1 MKAWE
6 LIGYSRR
13 CLKGK
18 RREIFLICSLPLG
31 AELLFRALE
40 SAIYSLL
47 LYFGTFKPVSLFTGE
62 NTQQLAVSAVFA
74 VLRLTVCPPLW
85 CAAAVRL
92 REFTEG
98 ASRRTSFQEM
108 LLNGRFIRR
117 SISAFFTGKLFS
129 GAVLAPGLASA
140 YLAVRILS
148 YGADSSELFIAVNGI
163 VLTAVSVTVWIL
175 LKLSLTAVPW
185 ILAAYPEKSGS
196 SAVLAAIRFMR
207 GRRSLPVKL
216 LIAYILPAVTVIGLP
231 FVIPEAAAAYS
242 QAVSIFM
249 KEDEYAGEPIFRRKR
264 SRQRRR
270 RISGKKDLRESI

>member
-47 LYFGTFKPVSLFTGE
+47 LYFGTFKPISLFTGE
-62 NTQQLAVSAVFA
+62 NAQQLAVAAVFA
-74 VLRLTVCPPLW
+74 VLRLAVCPPLW

-98 ASRRTSFQEM
+98 FPGRTSFQEM
-108 LLNGRFIRR
+108 LLNSRFIRR
-117 SISAFFTGKLFS
+117 SISAAFTGKLFS
-129 GAVLAPGLASA
+129 AAVLAPGLASA
-140 YLAVRILS
+140 YLGVRILS
-148 YGADSSELFIAVNGI
+148 YGGESQEIFVAVNALALS
-163 VLTAVSVTVWIL
+163 VVSVMMWIS
-175 LKLSLTAVPW
+175 LKLSLTAAPW
-185 ILAAYPEKSGS
+185 ILAAYPEKGGFF
-196 SAVLAAIRFMR
+196 AVIGAIRFMR

-216 LIAYILPAVTVIGLP
+216 FLAYIFPAVTVIGLP
-231 FVIPEAAAAYS
+231 FVIPEAAAAFS

-249 KEDEYAGEPIFRRKR
+249 KEDEYAGNPVF
-264 SRQRRR
+264 RRR
-270 RISGKKDLRESI
+270 RSPLRRRKISGFDNN

>member
-18 RREIFLICSLPLG
+18 RREIFLVCSLPLG

-47 LYFGTFKPVSLFTGE
+47 LYFGTFKPISLFTGE
-62 NTQQLAVSAVFA
+62 SLRQLVIAAFFA
-74 VLRLTVCPPLW
+74 VLRLVTCPPLW

-92 REFTEG
+92 REFTDE
-98 ASRRTSFQEM
+98 SPRRTSFQEM

-117 SISAFFTGKLFS
+117 SISASFAGKLLS
-129 GAVLAPGLASA
+129 AAVLAPGLGAA
-140 YLAVRILS
+140 YLALRILS
-148 YGADSSELFIAVNGI
+148 YGADSTELFIAVNGI
-163 VLTAVSVTVWIL
+163 VLTAVSLIMWIS

-185 ILAAYPEKSGS
+185 ILAAYPGKDGF
-196 SAVLAAIRFMR
+196 SAVFGAIRFMR

-216 LIAYILPAVTVIGLP
+216 MIAYLIPAVTVIGLP
-231 FVIPEAAAAYS
+231 FVIPEAAAAFS

-249 KEDEYAGEPIFRRKR
+249 KEDEYTGNPIYRRKR
-264 SRQRRR
+264 SRLRRR
-270 RISGKKDLRESI
+270 KLFEKNI